1 MVLFGEFKV
10 FNLVK
15 DSVIGFLKGY
25 VFCEYVDFI
34 MIDVVSYIVILYIN
48 ICFDYI
54 YFVGWF
60 NGLSVNWFMYKCL
73 W

>member
-1 MVLFGEFKV
+1 MWVICFYFQVKEFLVLFGEFKV

-34 MIDVVSYIVILYIN
+34 MIDVVSYIFLKLYCN
-48 ICFDYI
+48 II
-54 YFVGWF
+54 YKYLF
-60 NGLSVNWFMYKCL
+60 
-73 W
+73 